1 VAPSVDIDRKT
12 AMQEIM
18 DAVRDTFPDGGLTPR
33 DDAIVV
39 NLGHGN
45 KPAVVRF
52 TERALDRY
60 MAADEAFRRRACEAV
75 ARTCAIRMAMDYVP
89 TADPRNPL
97 VISAALELENPG

>member
-1 VAPSVDIDRKT
+1 MTIDRKT

-18 DAVRDTFPDGGLTPR
+18 DAVRDEFPDGGLTPR
-33 DDAIVV
+33 EDAAIVV
-39 NLGHGN
+39 NLGPGN

-60 MAADEAFRRRACEAV
+60 MAADDAFRRRARDAV
-75 ARTCAIRMAMDYVP
+75 ARVCRIRMAMDYVA
-89 TADPRNPL
+89 TADPKNPL